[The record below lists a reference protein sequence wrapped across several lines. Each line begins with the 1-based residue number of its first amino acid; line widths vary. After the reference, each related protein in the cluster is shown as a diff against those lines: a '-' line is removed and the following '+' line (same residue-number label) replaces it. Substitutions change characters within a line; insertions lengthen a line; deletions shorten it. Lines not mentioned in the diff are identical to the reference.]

1 MKKSKLQD
9 IEISAS
15 IYTVEDLKANFQE
28 IQELSSPE
36 SSQEDIVMTINK
48 ILSAFTQIGDEK

>member
-1 MKKSKLQD
+1 MKESKLQD

-28 IQELSSPE
+28 IQKLSSPE

>member
-15 IYTVEDLKANFQE
+15 IYTVEDLKANFSE
-28 IQELSSPE
+28 IQKLSSPE